1 MSFLQGPFYT
11 VLEDINLEINKG
23 ECLYIHGKNGC
34 GKSTLFKIICDII
47 QTDSGTIEK
56 KPDTYIGA
64 LIENPGFIEN
74 ESLRFNLEFLASI
87 NHHYNEERIRELCHM
102 YSLEY
107 DCSSTLKNYSVGMRQ
122 KAGIIQ
128 AVMEDQ
134 NLIFFDEPTRGL
146 DEESIIVFENMV
158 NTLVEGGK
166 SIVIASLLRTMFLS
180 SFYFLYVK
188 KYFISTLLFM
198 QISNTSFLKDLFI
211 LFSHF

>member
-1 MSFLQGPFYT
+1 MLKVNHIKKSFKQNT
-11 VLEDINLEINKG
+11 VLEDINL
-23 ECLYIHGKNGC
+23 HGKNGC

-102 YSLEY
+102 YSLDY
-107 DCSSTLKNYSVGMRQ
+107 DSSSTLKNYSVGMRQ

-134 NLIFFDEPTRGL
+134 NLIFFDEPIHF
-146 DEESIIVFENMV
+146 S
-158 NTLVEGGK
+158 GGPFRNK
-166 SIVIASLLRTMFLS
+166 KI
-180 SFYFLYVK
+180 FYCTVG
-188 KYFISTLLFM
+188 IT
-198 QISNTSFLKDLFI
+198 
-211 LFSHF
+211 

>member
-1 MSFLQGPFYT
+1 MLKVNHIKKSFKQNT

-74 ESLRFNLEFLASI
+74 ETLRFNLEFLASI
-87 NHHYNEERIRELCHM
+87 NHNYNEERIRELCHM
-102 YSLEY
+102 YSLDY
-107 DCSSTLKNYSVGMRQ
+107 DSSSTLKNYSVGMRQ
-122 KAGIIQ
+122 KVGIIQ

-166 SIVIASLLRTMFLS
+166 SIVIASHDRLARVHYTHTYLIEEGKLQS
-180 SFYFLYVK
+180 EDY
-188 KYFISTLLFM
+188 
-198 QISNTSFLKDLFI
+198 
-211 LFSHF
+211 

>member
-1 MSFLQGPFYT
+1 MIELKNVCYAYGNEIALRYINLNIQKGESVIIQGP
-11 VLEDINLEINKG
+11 
-23 ECLYIHGKNGC
+23 NGC

-56 KPDTYIGA
+56 MPDTYIGA

-102 YSLEY
+102 YSLDY
-107 DCSSTLKNYSVGMRQ
+107 DSSSTLKNYSVGMRQ

-128 AVMEDQ
+128 AVIDVQ
-134 NLIFFDEPTRGL
+134 NLIFFDAPTRGL

-158 NTLVEGGK
+158 NTLVKMGK
-166 SIVIASLLRTMFLS
+166 SVVIASHDRLARVNYTHIYLLEEGKLQCED
-180 SFYFLYVK
+180 Y
-188 KYFISTLLFM
+188 
-198 QISNTSFLKDLFI
+198 
-211 LFSHF
+211 